1 MPGSM
6 EVDVTKWSHS
16 QLNGYIDNSMDG
28 FTESQK
34 LHMANRI
41 LNQYEDKKRMT
52 ELQGD
57 NMETADDKDY
67 PYEQ

>member
-1 MPGSM
+1 MPGNM

-16 QLNGYIDNSMDG
+16 TLNAYIDNSMDG

-57 NMETADDKDY
+57 NMEPADEDI
-67 PYEQ
+67 PEQ